1 MGLNM
6 GYKETYKQ
14 WKEFYIADFK
24 PNLAENVLEEPLENP
39 VTHDMEFVKYSL
51 MDAFEIGF
59 ISEYLS
65 DRVRTAVMKANLTG
79 ESPASLLHDLVIKEI
94 ELGDRTVIGMVFG
107 KSLPANA
114 VHDKKP
120 DTWWAEEGIR

>member
-1 MGLNM
+1 M
-6 GYKETYKQ
+6 GYKESYLQ

-39 VTHDMEFVKYSL
+39 VTHKMEFVKFSL
-51 MDAFEIGF
+51 MDAFDVGL

-79 ESPASLLHDLVIKEI
+79 ESPAALLHDVVLQEI
-94 ELGDRTVIGMVFG
+94 ELNDRTVINMVFG
-107 KSLPANA
+107 KSMPVNA
-114 VHDKKP
+114 AAEKAP
-120 DTWWAEEGIR
+120 DTWWAEEGMR

>member
-1 MGLNM
+1 M
-6 GYKETYKQ
+6 
-14 WKEFYIADFK
+14 
-24 PNLAENVLEEPLENP
+24 ENP
-39 VTHDMEFVKYSL
+39 VTHDMEFVKFSL

-79 ESPASLLHDLVIKEI
+79 ESPASLLHDLVVQEI

-114 VHDKKP
+114 AQEKKP